1 MTQYRLTRLAA
12 ADLDDIWEYSST
24 QWGPDQADG
33 YIADLFACFGR
44 AVATPEAGR
53 DRSAFVQDAR
63 SLRAGRHLV
72 FYRTIGG
79 STVIL
84 RIVHQR
90 RNMPALVYYEDL
102 DGG

>member
-12 ADLDDIWEYSST
+12 ADLDHIWEYSST
-24 QWGPDQADG
+24 HWGPDQADG

-79 STVIL
+79 RTVIL
-84 RIVHQR
+84 RTVHEA
-90 RNMPALVYYEDL
+90 RNWAALTFADEI
-102 DGG
+102 G